1 MCNESGDGL
10 PTLIVCAHGTRDPA
24 GRATIE
30 AVVAAVAARLP
41 AVSVQPAYVD
51 VHGPDIVEVVDALP
65 PGEGGVVVPLLLA
78 GGYHVHVDI
87 ADTVARRPD
96 VVATPA
102 LGPDDRLVGIVLDR
116 LAEAGATPGMPV
128 VLVPAGSSDA
138 RAQAD
143 SAAVAQALARRWG
156 GPVTLG
162 FAAGPQPSAADAVAL
177 ARADS
182 AGPVALAS
190 YLLAPGF
197 FQRRLEEAGG
207 DVVTGPLAPDDRL
220 VDIVVDRYRSATR
233 SAPAEG
239 P

>member
-87 ADTVARRPD
+87 AEAVARRPD

-102 LGPDDRLVGIVLDR
+102 LGP
-116 LAEAGATPGMPV
+116 TT
-128 VLVPAGSSDA
+128 GSSASCSTGWPKRVPPRGCRWSSSLRGPATHAPRPTA
-138 RAQAD
+138 RPW
-143 SAAVAQALARRWG
+143 RRPW
-156 GPVTLG
+156 
-162 FAAGPQPSAADAVAL
+162 
-177 ARADS
+177 RADG
-182 AGPVALAS
+182 AG
-190 YLLAPGF
+190 
-197 FQRRLEEAGG
+197 R
-207 DVVTGPLAPDDRL
+207 
-220 VDIVVDRYRSATR
+220 
-233 SAPAEG
+233 
-239 P
+239 

>member
-1 MCNESGDGL
+1 
-10 PTLIVCAHGTRDPA
+10 
-24 GRATIE
+24 
-30 AVVAAVAARLP
+30 
-41 AVSVQPAYVD
+41 
-51 VHGPDIVEVVDALP
+51 
-65 PGEGGVVVPLLLA
+65 
-78 GGYHVHVDI
+78 
-87 ADTVARRPD
+87 
-96 VVATPA
+96 
-102 LGPDDRLVGIVLDR
+102 
-116 LAEAGATPGMPV
+116 
-128 VLVPAGSSDA
+128 
-138 RAQAD
+138 
-143 SAAVAQALARRWG
+143 
-156 GPVTLG
+156 VTLG

-197 FQRRLEEAGG
+197 FQRRLEEAGA